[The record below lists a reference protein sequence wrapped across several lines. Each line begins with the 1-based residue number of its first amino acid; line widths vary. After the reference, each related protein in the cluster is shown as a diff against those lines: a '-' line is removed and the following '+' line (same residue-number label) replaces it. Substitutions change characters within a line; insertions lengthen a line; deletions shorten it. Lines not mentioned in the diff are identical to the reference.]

1 VAIAGT
7 RVAPSATA
15 LLAATLRADTAL
27 PATGVQLDRR
37 IVFASQHEGNMELY
51 LVNADGSH
59 LTRLTNTAESEEFP
73 TWSPDGQWI
82 AFQAVSQE
90 GRQSSLVKIR
100 PDNGQLIP
108 LTDGSNI
115 DLIPAWSQDGQWI
128 AFASAPDINS
138 PTTLYKM
145 PADGCDR
152 TPLNPA
158 DPMTAKTFLL
168 ASSNG
173 QHLLNTKLFSTPD
186 GGYNDLARRMDDT
199 FQLGWVAWS
208 PDRQYIAY
216 TSSRD
221 GNAEI
226 YVINADGSGRVRL
239 TNNPAKDQFPAWS
252 PDGQRIAFAS
262 GAAGHEAIY
271 VIGADGRHPTR
282 LTDDVGA
289 DFSAWSPDGRLLA
302 FKGEGGKIV
311 IMRADGSTQVTIPV
325 MASQFAWAPK

>member
-1 VAIAGT
+1 
-7 RVAPSATA
+7 
-15 LLAATLRADTAL
+15 
-27 PATGVQLDRR
+27 
-37 IVFASQHEGNMELY
+37 MELY

-73 TWSPDGQWI
+73 TWSPD
-82 AFQAVSQE
+82 
-90 GRQSSLVKIR
+90 
-100 PDNGQLIP
+100 
-108 LTDGSNI
+108 
-115 DLIPAWSQDGQWI
+115 
-128 AFASAPDINS
+128 
-138 PTTLYKM
+138 
-145 PADGCDR
+145 
-152 TPLNPA
+152 
-158 DPMTAKTFLL
+158 
-168 ASSNG
+168 
-173 QHLLNTKLFSTPD
+173 
-186 GGYNDLARRMDDT
+186 
-199 FQLGWVAWS
+199 
-208 PDRQYIAY
+208 RQYIAY
-216 TSSRD
+216 SSSRD